1 MAAAAAEALHAP
13 FDDDDGCARVSDSEE
28 EEDANSDSA
37 KSEKYQLCAGA
48 SQDAAAAVIAPCSL
62 PPFRST
68 SPNYSAD
75 EGTN

>member
-1 MAAAAAEALHAP
+1 MVAAAAEALHAP

-48 SQDAAAAVIAPCSL
+48 SQYAAAAVIAPCSL